1 MALRSR
7 PCMLAVAFVAAAWVS
22 VASSVPE
29 QAGSSQK
36 AVNCVPCSRTYV
48 ADAYLDALRG
58 QLALHRDLTEV
69 PDTAGLCKGL
79 TDDLDMPT
87 VSEVHR
93 QLVGEG
99 SHRRLVYSVKF
110 GNCKDA
116 MEKFLDGYDANLVII
131 EKLPSGVF
139 ADPFE
144 LQHFVERKV
153 FLDVAVFGDT
163 NLELPS
169 ALSNRSAVEIHFD
182 LKPSKSMDCNLVVEL
197 PLHVRYPLAEHHD
210 LTEVSDTADLCK
222 GHTDDLDVPTV
233 SEVHRQLVGEGSHR
247 RLFYSVKF
255 GNCKDAM
262 EKFLDGY
269 DADLVIIEKL
279 PRGVF
284 ADPFELQHF
293 VERKV
298 FLDVA
303 VFGDTNLELPSA
315 LSNQSAVEIHFDLK
329 PSKSMD
335 CNLVVE
341 LPLHARYPP
350 LDTSGYATVEFQ
362 SPDLLVR
369 YRKKETHPGSC
380 IWVLQNLDA
389 APLEKAVWRVP
400 CGDEVHAGFVSSLTF
415 VSALVCSMSIV
426 LAASLIS

>member
-1 MALRSR
+1 M
-7 PCMLAVAFVAAAWVS
+7 
-22 VASSVPE
+22 
-29 QAGSSQK
+29 
-36 AVNCVPCSRTYV
+36 PCSRTYI
-48 ADAYLDALRG
+48 ADTYLDALTG
-58 QLALHRDLTEV
+58 QLAEHRDLTEV
-69 PDTAGLCKGL
+69 SDTADLCKGL
-79 TDDLDMPT
+79 TDDLDVPM

-116 MEKFLDGYDANLVII
+116 MLKFFDDYDANLVII

-153 FLDVAVFGDT
+153 FLDVGVFGDT

-182 LKPSKSMDCNLVVEL
+182 LKPSKS
-197 PLHVRYPLAEHHD
+197 R
-210 LTEVSDTADLCK
+210 
-222 GHTDDLDVPTV
+222 
-233 SEVHRQLVGEGSHR
+233 
-247 RLFYSVKF
+247 
-255 GNCKDAM
+255 
-262 EKFLDGY
+262 
-269 DADLVIIEKL
+269 
-279 PRGVF
+279 
-284 ADPFELQHF
+284 
-293 VERKV
+293 
-298 FLDVA
+298 
-303 VFGDTNLELPSA
+303 
-315 LSNQSAVEIHFDLK
+315 
-329 PSKSMD
+329 D

-350 LDTSGYATVEFQ
+350 LDTSGYATVEFR

-369 YRKKETHPGSC
+369 YRKKEAHPGSC
-380 IWVLQNLDA
+380 IWVVQNLDA

-400 CGDEVHAGFVSSLTF
+400 CGDEAHAGFVSSVTF